1 MSGTVDLMVARLTG
15 VARDGAL
22 RAGRGLS
29 GLMGQEITIHVP
41 SVRVGTKADACDAVG
56 GPEALVLGAYL
67 TISGDVSGHVM
78 LLFPESRALE
88 CVDLMCGSA
97 TGTTTVID
105 EMATSAI
112 GELGN
117 IVGSAFVD
125 ALADDLNLLLH
136 PSIPTVVND
145 MAAALVQAVYAE
157 ILAQSGEVVMID
169 TIFEDSAGRS
179 AGLLIVAPDPV
190 SFGKLQELAA

>member
-1 MSGTVDLMVARLTG
+1 MSDPVDLVVARLTE
-15 VARDGAL
+15 VAKDGAL

-41 SVRVGTKADACDAVG
+41 SVRIGTKADACDAVG

-78 LLFPESRALE
+78 LLFPEKRALE
-88 CVDLMCGSA
+88 CVDVMCGQA
-97 TGTTTVID
+97 PGTTTEID

-117 IVGSAFVD
+117 IVGSAFIN
-125 ALADDLNLLLH
+125 ALADDINLVLH
-136 PSIPTVVND
+136 PSTPTVVND
-145 MAAALVQAVYAE
+145 MAVALVQTVYAE
-157 ILAQSGEVVMID
+157 ILAQGGEVVMID
-169 TIFEDSAGRS
+169 TIFEDSVGRS
-179 AGLLIVAPDPV
+179 AGLLIVAPDPA